1 MSAVPK
7 QFARGSYIPQETLTF
22 IPESCTLRCLRD
34 QLIIEPLDVVFS
46 RYLIV
51 PQGKPIR
58 GICRV
63 AGPGVWPLAYDHREK
78 HLRTKVYHGKVP
90 FRPTATKVGDIVW
103 AGGLERTYNFEQF
116 WHGDTLMFHCRDEDI
131 CGVEC
136 DG

>member
-1 MSAVPK
+1 VSALPK
-7 QFARGSYIPQETLTF
+7 QFARGSYLPQETLTF
-22 IPESCTLRCLRD
+22 IPETSTLRCLRD

-63 AGPGVWPLAYDHREK
+63 AGPGVYPNRYDHPEK
-78 HLRTKVYHGKVP
+78 HKRTKVMAGMA
-90 FRPTATKVGDIVW
+90 FRPTETKVGDIVW

-116 WHGDTLMFHCRDEDI
+116 WHGDTLLFHCRDEDI
-131 CGVEC
+131 VCIEQ
-136 DG
+136 